1 MDQSVSIIRS
11 DRQQH
16 NRNKNEKKN
25 VLYFHIDLLKMRH
38 IIHQVIRF
46 AGDSY

>member
-16 NRNKNEKKN
+16 NRNKNEKK
-25 VLYFHIDLLKMRH
+25 K
-38 IIHQVIRF
+38 RF
-46 AGDSY
+46 IFSHRFVEDETHHSSSH